1 VRLAALLAAFSL
13 AVGAPR
19 AAGSPPPNVIVIGAD
34 TLRADH
40 LGLYGYGRA
49 TSPNID
55 RLAARGAVFERAY
68 AQGSY
73 TLPSFASVFTS
84 LYPEAHGA
92 TNRRTRIKDSALLL
106 AELFRA
112 RGYRTAG
119 FTGGPFVALPYGFGK
134 GYDSYL
140 SGDLPRPLD
149 AYVAPALDWIDAD
162 RSKPFFLFLQPQD
175 VHPPFDLLS
184 LPKAERGRWGTDD
197 GAAADK
203 YLGSLYFYLLL
214 NGEPNGDDGPAA
226 PAALKRELETV
237 MSDPAARRR
246 MISIYDDRVS
256 HLDRTFGAFWADLE
270 KRGLLSNT
278 VVVLL
283 SDHGT
288 LFGEDGKFGHGTH
301 LSTND
306 GVFHVALVVWAP
318 GRKPARVA
326 SPVELVDVAP
336 TLLALTG
343 APVPASFQGRS
354 LAPLLDGATREGPV
368 FGTATTAGSDARAR
382 RFVREGRW
390 KLSADD
396 PGPAAVLA
404 DLEADPGETKDVS
417 AAHPDVVKRLSGEL
431 ARHLQ
436 RVGRPE

>member
-1 VRLAALLAAFSL
+1 MRLAALLAAFSF
-13 AVGAPR
+13 AAGASR
-19 AAGSPPPNVIVIGAD
+19 AAASPPPNVIVVGAD

-92 TNRRTRIKDSALLL
+92 TNRRARIKDSALML
-106 AELFRA
+106 AELFRE

-119 FTGGPFVALPYGFGK
+119 FTGGPFIARPYGFGK
-134 GYDSYL
+134 GFDDYL
-140 SGDLPRPLD
+140 AGDLPRPLD
-149 AYVAPALDWIDAD
+149 AYVAPALDWIDAAPG
-162 RSKPFFLFLQPQD
+162 KPFFLFLQPQD
-175 VHPPFDLLS
+175 VHPPFDLLA
-184 LPKAERGRWGTDD
+184 LPKEERGRWDAGE

-214 NGEPNGDDGPAA
+214 NGEPNGDDGPPA
-226 PAALKRELETV
+226 PPELKRELESV
-237 MSDPAARRR
+237 MGDPAARRR
-246 MISIYDDRVS
+246 MVALYDERVS
-256 HLDRTFGAFWADLE
+256 HLDRAFGAFWADLE
-270 KRGLLSNT
+270 KRGLLRNT

-301 LSTND
+301 LSTSE
-306 GVFHVALVVWAP
+306 GIFHVALVVWAP

-343 APVPASFQGRS
+343 APVPPSFQGRS
-354 LAPLLDGATREGPV
+354 LVPLLEGASRERPV
-368 FGTATTAGSDARAR
+368 FGTATVAGNDARTR
-382 RFVREGRW
+382 RFVRDGRW
-390 KLSADD
+390 KLSVDD

-404 DLEADPGETKDVS
+404 DLAADPGETKDVS
-417 AAHPDVVKRLSGEL
+417 SAHPDVVKRLQGEL

-436 RVGRPE
+436 RAARPE